1 MQGKIKGGRGEGVF
15 RKQTKIK
22 EKPSITDLQG
32 EKVLQITNRSGNRSC
47 EIVARE
53 IPENIVKQ
61 EASST

>member
-1 MQGKIKGGRGEGVF
+1 MQGKKKRAGGFQKTE
-15 RKQTKIK
+15 K
-22 EKPSITDLQG
+22 EKTSITDLQG

-53 IPENIVKQ
+53 IPENMVRH